1 MPRVADLLREKRTFS
16 FEFTPPRDD
25 AAQRRLEKALLKLER
40 LQPDFTSV
48 TYGALG
54 STKDKTWEIV
64 EHIHHNTSMPVMPH
78 LTCVGHTR
86 AQIEQIVGGYRDMGI
101 ENLLALGG
109 DPPADGHPVADDF
122 HFAAELIDAVREIG
136 DFCIGVAAFPE
147 LHPRSPDRE
156 TDRRHLAAKLRLA
169 DFAIT
174 QFGFAPDDY
183 FRMVDELA
191 ALGVD
196 TPVIPGV
203 MLFTNVDGL
212 RRMARLNNAAI
223 PADLDA
229 ALDRVAGDPTE
240 TRKLAVEWGTRIAAE
255 LLERGVPGI
264 HFYTMN
270 ASHATLD
277 LYEKLGLT
285 PTAP

>member
-1 MPRVADLLREKRTFS
+1 MVKIADLLRTTQTLS

-25 AAQRRLEKALLKLER
+25 AARQRLEKVLLKLER

-54 STKDKTWEIV
+54 STTDMTKEIV
-64 EHIHHNTSMPVMPH
+64 EHIHHNTSMTVMPH

-86 AQIEQIVGGYRDMGI
+86 AQIADIVTTYRDMGI
-101 ENLLALGG
+101 ENILALGG
-109 DPPADGHPVADDF
+109 DPPADGRAIAEDF
-122 HFAAELIDAVREIG
+122 RYATELIEAVKELG

-156 TDRRHLAAKLRLA
+156 TDRQFLAAKLRMA

-174 QFGFAPDDY
+174 QFGFTPEDY

-196 TPVIPGV
+196 TPVIPSV
-203 MLFTNVDGL
+203 MLFTNADGV

-229 ALDRVAGDPTE
+229 ALDQVAGDATA
-240 TRKLAVEWGTRIAAE
+240 TRKLAVEWGTRLTRE
-255 LLERGVPGI
+255 LLDRGVPGV
-264 HFYTMN
+264 HLYTMN
-270 ASHATLD
+270 ASHGTLD
-277 LYEKLGLT
+277 VYANLGLT
-285 PTAP
+285 PPD